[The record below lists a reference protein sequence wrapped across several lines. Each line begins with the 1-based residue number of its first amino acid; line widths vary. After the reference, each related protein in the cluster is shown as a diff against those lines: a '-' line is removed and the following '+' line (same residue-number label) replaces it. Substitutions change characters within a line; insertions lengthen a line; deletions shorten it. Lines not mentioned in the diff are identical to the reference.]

1 MRRRSR
7 QGASAIEFS
16 FSLLVLV
23 PLLLGAAGI
32 GISMLRQLQTV
43 QLARDAGAM
52 FARKVDFTLLGS
64 QQILSRVAGSLGL
77 TVTTGSGGSSNTAG
91 VAGAGN
97 AVVILSAIQY
107 VNAGVCSLATPP
119 LAANTGSCHNF
130 GSWVFAKRLVVGNN
144 TLRTSNLGTPT
155 GLTTAI
161 DSTGTITIN
170 DQCLTATDKVTGTN
184 PWTNPWNGSPT
195 YPVDPN
201 SLTVIQV
208 QPIYVSEV
216 AAVGFRMPPFSSGTT
231 VYAQLYF

>member
-7 QGASAIEFS
+7 QGASAIEFA
-16 FSLLVLV
+16 FSLLFLI
-23 PLLLGAAGI
+23 PLFLGLTGI

-52 FARKVDFTLLGS
+52 SARKVDFTLLGS
-64 QQILSRVAGSLGL
+64 QQILNRVAGSLGL

-97 AVVILSAIQY
+97 AVVILSTIQY
-107 VNAGVCSLATPP
+107 VTAGVCTSGGYTYPP
-119 LAANTGSCHNF
+119 GTCTNYQN
-130 GSWVFAKRLVVGNN
+130 WVFTKRVVVGNN

-161 DSTGTITIN
+161 DSTGAIALA
-170 DQCLTATDKVTGTN
+170 DQCTTAGDRVTGTN
-184 PWTNPWNGSPT
+184 PWTSST
-195 YPVDPN
+195 IAADA
-201 SLTVIQV
+201 LAVIQV
-208 QPIYVSEV
+208 QPIYVSEA
-216 AAVGFRMPPFSSGTT
+216 AAVGFRLPPFSSGTT